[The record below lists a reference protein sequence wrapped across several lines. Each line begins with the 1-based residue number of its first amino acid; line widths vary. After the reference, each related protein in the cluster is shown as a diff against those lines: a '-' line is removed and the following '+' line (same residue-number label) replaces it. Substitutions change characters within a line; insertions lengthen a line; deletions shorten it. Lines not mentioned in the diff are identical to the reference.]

1 MGCKHDVETGQ
12 GVLVSE
18 HDIELSVSCKKCN
31 LSGTV
36 IINIDDIEWDAIDEV
51 EEEEDG
57 D

>member
-1 MGCKHDVETGQ
+1 VGCKHDVETGQ